1 MSVTVSR
8 TMGVLALLWALRN
21 GLWMSPQAW
30 SSTAAY
36 GASLVGFV
44 VAGAWLMAARR
55 IEVGGGVLLI
65 ACVVEL
71 LARPAVD
78 NTPVILLAWVAAIL
92 LVTPDEPAERA
103 LLLRVCATVVYTF
116 AALSKINPS
125 WLRGEGIARVDLIR
139 DHLGPAAVV
148 ALAVLV
154 IASELAV
161 AGGLWVVG
169 TRRLAVVL
177 GVLLHVGIVATV
189 SRNVRDVLFLGVLNG
204 GLVGLYPAF
213 WAPVSHG
220 SSR

>member
-8 TMGVLALLWALRN
+8 TMGALALLWALRN
-21 GLWMSPQAW
+21 ALWMSPHAW
-30 SSTAAY
+30 SSPAAY

-44 VAGAWLMAARR
+44 VAGGWLIVARR
-55 IEVGGGVLLI
+55 IDVGGGVLLV

-71 LARPAVD
+71 LARPVVD

-92 LVTPDEPAERA
+92 LLTPGAPQERA

-148 ALAVLV
+148 VLAVLV

-161 AGGLWVVG
+161 AGGLWAVR

-177 GVLLHVGIVATV
+177 GVVLHVGIVAAV
-189 SRNVRDVLFLGVLNG
+189 SRNVRDVVFLSVLNG

-213 WAPVSHG
+213 WAPVRG